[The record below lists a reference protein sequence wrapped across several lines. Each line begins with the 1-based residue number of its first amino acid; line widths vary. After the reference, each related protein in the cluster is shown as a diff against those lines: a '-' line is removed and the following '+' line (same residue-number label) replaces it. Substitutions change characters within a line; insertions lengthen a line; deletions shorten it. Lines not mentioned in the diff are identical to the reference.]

1 MPDLRPYA
9 SLLFSGLGKAG
20 NYNLHS
26 SDFRPWEY
34 LRARIVSGNKHTT
47 LSVSCSGVGLL
58 APFAV
63 ILRKARH
70 GTPGLLR
77 VFPSGQLGGA
87 GIADW
92 LKRCGGGDI
101 HSCRSATKSF

>member
-9 SLLFSGLGKAG
+9 RLPFFELGEAG

-34 LRARIVSGNKHTT
+34 LRARIVSGNKYTT
-47 LSVSCSGVGLL
+47 LAVSCSGVGLL

-63 ILRKARH
+63 TLRKARH
-70 GTPGLLR
+70 GTPRPVKGL
-77 VFPSGQLGGA
+77 P
-87 GIADW
+87 
-92 LKRCGGGDI
+92 
-101 HSCRSATKSF
+101 